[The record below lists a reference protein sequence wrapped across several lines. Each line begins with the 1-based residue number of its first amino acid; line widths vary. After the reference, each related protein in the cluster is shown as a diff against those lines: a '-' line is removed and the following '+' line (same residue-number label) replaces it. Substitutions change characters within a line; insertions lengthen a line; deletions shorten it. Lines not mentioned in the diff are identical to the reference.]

1 MNPKDKRQ
9 RDDGKAPLEYLIW
22 PPMTQVALALKSG
35 ADKYGFRNWRHSG
48 IKASTYGAAINRHL
62 NLEWLQGVDKDVDSD
77 LHPLAHVI
85 ASCLIVMDAEQNN
98 CLTDDRD
105 LVEEKLGV
113 KVRHD

>member
-1 MNPKDKRQ
+1 
-9 RDDGKAPLEYLIW
+9 
-22 PPMTQVALALKSG
+22 
-35 ADKYGFRNWRHSG
+35 
-48 IKASTYGAAINRHL
+48 
-62 NLEWLQGVDKDVDSD
+62 LQGVDKDVDSD